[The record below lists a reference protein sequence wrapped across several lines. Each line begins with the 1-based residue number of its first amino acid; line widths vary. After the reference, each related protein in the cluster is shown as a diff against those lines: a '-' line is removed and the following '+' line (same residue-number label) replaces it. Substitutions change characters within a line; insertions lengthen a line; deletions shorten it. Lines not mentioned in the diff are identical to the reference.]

1 MIIHIHIKICF
12 VSIYLLSIFLLTF
25 LSIYPT
31 VKVSYL
37 SWRRPPPFCLRAKR
51 FISPILSAQL
61 VVSAGMRERAYEKVN
76 GIGFCPFE

>member
-1 MIIHIHIKICF
+1 MIIHIHIYVCF
-12 VSIYLLSIFLLTF
+12 VSIYLSIYLSIDLSIF
-25 LSIYPT
+25 YPT

-76 GIGFCPFE
+76 GIGFCPFK

>member
-1 MIIHIHIKICF
+1 MYVLC
-12 VSIYLLSIFLLTF
+12 LSIFLSVFLLTF

-37 SWRRPPPFCLRAKR
+37 FWRRPPPFCLRAKR

-76 GIGFCPFE
+76 GIGFCPFK

>member
-1 MIIHIHIKICF
+1 MYVLC
-12 VSIYLLSIFLLTF
+12 LSIFLSVFLLTF
-25 LSIYPT
+25 LYIYPT

-76 GIGFCPFE
+76 GIGFCPFK

>member
-1 MIIHIHIKICF
+1 MYVLCL
-12 VSIYLLSIFLLTF
+12 SIFLSIFLLIF

>member
-1 MIIHIHIKICF
+1 MYVLC
-12 VSIYLLSIFLLTF
+12 LSIFLSVFLLTF